1 VSGIRSVRTRP
12 RNGLAISDLL
22 TATLLSELCRP
33 SSELWLVTGWI
44 SDIPVL
50 DNRHR
55 QYDAVLGSLARSSLL
70 LSEVLAELGR
80 RGTNIHV
87 AVREVDHNVRFVKRI
102 EDRIDAAHLSI
113 FSSPD
118 LHEKI
123 MVGDDWVMK
132 GSMNFTWNGVQ
143 VNEESI
149 DFQVDKGVAATQRL
163 ELRTRWIEGPH
174 G

>member
-1 VSGIRSVRTRP
+1 MNGIRSVRTRP
-12 RNGLAISDLL
+12 RNGLAISDVL

-33 SSELWLVTGWI
+33 SAELWVVTGWI
-44 SDIPVL
+44 TDIPVL
-50 DNRHR
+50 NNRHR
-55 QYDAVLGSLARSSLL
+55 QYDAVLGPLARSSVL
-70 LSEVLAELGR
+70 LSEVLAEIAH
-80 RGTNIHV
+80 RGTHIHV
-87 AVREVDHNVRFVKRI
+87 AVREVDHNLRFVRRI
-102 EDRIDAAHLSI
+102 EGRIAAEQLSVH
-113 FSSPD
+113 SSPD

-149 DFQVDKGVAATQRL
+149 DFELSQGTAAKQRL
-163 ELRTRWIEGPH
+163 ELRTRWIGANH